1 MTGDSFSF
9 GRYNS
14 MDDWGIKVVGYDV
27 LLPPKR
33 PRKLIIPGRSG
44 SFDFGARN
52 WEDRSL
58 RISCMLTRQM
68 TKAEFR
74 EIAYHLSKK
83 AQLRLWNEPDKYY
96 IAELY
101 ESPEVQD
108 YYMEIAREFELVF
121 TAEPFAY
128 GASIATHIN
137 NGRNVIDYKGT
148 AETPC
153 LIVLKNTSKQNVV
166 NITITA
172 IKRRD

>member
-1 MTGDSFSF
+1 
-9 GRYNS
+9 

-33 PRKLIIPGRSG
+33 SRKLTIPGRSG
-44 SFDFGARN
+44 SFDFGAKN

-58 RISCMLTRQM
+58 RIYCMLTRQM

-74 EIAYHLSKK
+74 EIAYLLSKK

-121 TAEPFAY
+121 TCEPFAY
-128 GASIATHIN
+128 GASVATQIA
-137 NGRNVIDYKGT
+137 NGRNVISYKGT

-153 LIVLKNTSKQNVV
+153 MIVLKNISKNNVV

>member
-9 GRYNS
+9 GRHNS

-33 PRKLIIPGRSG
+33 SRKLTIPGRSG
-44 SFDFGARN
+44 SFDFGAKN

-58 RISCMLTRQM
+58 RIYCMLTRQM
-68 TKAEFR
+68 TKAKFR
-74 EIAYHLSKK
+74 EIAYLLSKK

-121 TAEPFAY
+121 TCEPFAY
-128 GASIATHIN
+128 GASVATQIA
-137 NGRNVIDYKGT
+137 NGRNVISYKGT

-153 LIVLKNTSKQNVV
+153 MIVLKNISKNNVV

>member
-33 PRKLIIPGRSG
+33 SRKLAIPGRSG
-44 SFDFGARN
+44 TYDFGAKN
-52 WEDRSL
+52 WEDRPL
-58 RISCMLTRQM
+58 RIYCMLTRQM
-68 TKAEFR
+68 TKSEFR
-74 EIAYHLSKK
+74 EIAYILSKK

-101 ESPEVQD
+101 DAPEVKD
-108 YYMEIAREFELVF
+108 YYMEIAREFELAF
-121 TAEPFAY
+121 TCDPFAY
-128 GASIATHIN
+128 GASIAAPIQ

-153 LIVLKNTSKQNVV
+153 MIVLRNTSPRNIV

>member
-33 PRKLIIPGRSG
+33 SRKLTIPGRSG
-44 SFDFGARN
+44 SFDFGAKN

-58 RISCMLTRQM
+58 RIYCMLTRQM

-74 EIAYHLSKK
+74 QIAYLISKK
-83 AQLRLWNEPDKYY
+83 DQLRLWNEPDKYY

-121 TAEPFAY
+121 TCEPFAY
-128 GASIATHIN
+128 GASVATQIA
-137 NGRNVIDYKGT
+137 NGRNVISYKGT

-153 LIVLKNTSKQNVV
+153 MIVLKNISKNNVV

>member
-1 MTGDSFSF
+1 MTDDSFSF
-9 GRYNS
+9 GRHNS
-14 MDDWGIKVVGYDV
+14 MDDWGIMVMNYDV

-33 PRKLIIPGRSG
+33 SRKLAIPGRSG
-44 SFDFGARN
+44 SFDFGAKN
-52 WEDRSL
+52 WEERTL
-58 RISCMLTRQM
+58 RINCMLTRKM
-68 TKAEFR
+68 SKAEFR
-74 EIAYHLSKK
+74 QIAYHLSKK

-108 YYMEIAREFELVF
+108 YYMEAAREFELVF
-121 TAEPFAY
+121 TCEPFAY
-128 GASIATHIN
+128 GASIATPIQ
-137 NGRNVIDYKGT
+137 NGRNVIGYNGT

-153 LIVLKNTSKQNVV
+153 MIVLKNTSQSNIV